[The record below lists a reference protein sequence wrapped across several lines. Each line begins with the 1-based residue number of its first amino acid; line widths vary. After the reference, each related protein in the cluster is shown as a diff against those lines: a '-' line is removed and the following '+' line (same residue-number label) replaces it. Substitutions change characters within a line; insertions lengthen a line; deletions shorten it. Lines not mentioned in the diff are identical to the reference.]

1 MKASRRAVSLF
12 ALACLLVTLTAS
24 VRATA
29 AEGVVITFVSGTGS
43 AGGSITVTNAA
54 TGSTTSSSLA
64 QDLPAAACA
73 TVLSVLAPKI
83 GLKAELDGA
92 SVRIFARGAIV
103 KVVGA
108 TTTKTDLGDSK

>member
-1 MKASRRAVSLF
+1 MKASRRAVSLLV
-12 ALACLLVTLTAS
+12 LASLLAVLTAS
-24 VRATA
+24 VRAVA
-29 AEGVVITFVSGTGS
+29 ADGVVITFVSGTGS

-64 QDLPAAACA
+64 QDLPAATCA
-73 TVLSVLAPKI
+73 NILSVLAPKI

-108 TTTKTDLGDSK
+108 TTTKTDFADSK